1 MKNVSKE
8 RQIRTLVLDK
18 YIIYVLFLKGKVK
31 QFREIGKCKT
41 TDQRLSSTPSP
52 TVSTPSPP

>member
-8 RQIRTLVLDK
+8 RQIKALVLDK
-18 YIIYVLFLKGKVK
+18 YIRYVLFLKGKVK

-41 TDQRLSSTPSP
+41 TDQRPSSTPSP